1 MPWIAVERTS
11 FNTGVVWPARHQ
23 WEERGLVLWA
33 TVAVRMTRRRMGV
46 IVIMGD
52 ARATSSGL

>member
-1 MPWIAVERTS
+1 MLRIAVERTS
-11 FNTGVVWPARHQ
+11 FNTRVVWPAEHQ

-33 TVAVRMTRRRMGV
+33 TVAVRITRKMGV

-52 ARATSSGL
+52 I

>member
-1 MPWIAVERTS
+1 MLRIAVERTS
-11 FNTGVVWPARHQ
+11 FNTRVVRPAEHQ

-33 TVAVRMTRRRMGV
+33 TVAVRITRKMGV

-52 ARATSSGL
+52 I

>member
-1 MPWIAVERTS
+1 MCLGLLLREPPSTR
-11 FNTGVVWPARHQ
+11 VVWPAKHQ

-33 TVAVRMTRRRMGV
+33 TVAVRMTRKMGV

-52 ARATSSGL
+52 I

>member
-11 FNTGVVWPARHQ
+11 FNTRVVWPARHQ

-52 ARATSSGL
+52 T